1 MQRVLRFG
9 NDGDITHILAC
20 VIDGQGQ
27 YITKADHDRFMDI
40 KYQDVLSY
48 YSDEPES
55 EYMSLI
61 EDISELVSGEL
72 DIDTLRFR
80 LLRNQGLTGEV
91 VKINGLTLNLVEC
104 VDTK

>member
-27 YITKADHDRFMDI
+27 YITKADHDRFMGI
-40 KYQDVLSY
+40 KHQDVLSY
-48 YSDEPES
+48 YSDEPEN

-91 VKINGLTLNLVEC
+91 VKING
-104 VDTK
+104 

>member
-27 YITKADHDRFMDI
+27 YITKADHDRFMGI

-61 EDISELVSGEL
+61 EDVSELVSGEL

-91 VKINGLTLNLVEC
+91 VKING
-104 VDTK
+104 